1 MTKNPRQ
8 HIILKDAE
16 KCHAPAPP
24 YLHLQKGICEMPE
37 KLPGSAAGK
46 ARPDD
51 ILPETIIV
59 AGGDLRFVSL
69 AQMLAQR
76 RRVYAIGFDRSV
88 IPDEKIILTDVMN
101 IPERADMLILPM
113 PVSEDGV
120 TLCCPFYTGAADLS
134 ALAGR
139 VKENGKVFGGRVTDK
154 VREIFSQAGFD
165 ITDYFLREELSV
177 LNARATAEG
186 ALQIA
191 LEEQSTVISGQK
203 ILILGMGR
211 IARSLIKV
219 LSGFGAD
226 ITVCARKYSDL
237 AWAEVEGCRSVH
249 MSMLKGSPALSEA
262 ELIFNTVP
270 HRILTEAEL
279 KCCRSD
285 VLIIDLASKPGGMDM
300 EAAGRLGLRAIWALS
315 LPGKT
320 APVTSG
326 RIIGE
331 TIENILREQ
340 SCCG

>member
-1 MTKNPRQ
+1 MTDN
-8 HIILKDAE
+8 A
-16 KCHAPAPP
+16 
-24 YLHLQKGICEMPE
+24 
-37 KLPGSAAGK
+37 LPG
-46 ARPDD
+46 
-51 ILPETIIV
+51 TVIV
-59 AGGDLRFVSL
+59 AGGDMRFVSL
-69 AQMLAQR
+69 AQMLAKR
-76 RRVYAIGFDRSV
+76 CRVYAVGFDRSV
-88 IPDEKIILTDVMN
+88 ITDEKIILTDVVS
-101 IPERADMLILPM
+101 IGERADMLILPM

-120 TLCCPFYTGAADLS
+120 TLNCPFYSGTVDLAS
-134 ALAGR
+134 LAGL
-139 VKENGKVFGGRVTDK
+139 VKDGGTVFGGRVSDK
-154 VREIFSQAGFD
+154 VREIFTRKGFE

-191 LEEQSTVISGQK
+191 LEEQPAVISGQK

-211 IARSLIKV
+211 IARCLIKL
-219 LSGFGAD
+219 LSGFEAD

-237 AWAEVEGCRSVH
+237 AWARVEGCRGVH
-249 MSMLKGSPALSEA
+249 MSELANCRELMDA

-270 HRILTEAEL
+270 CRILNETEL

-320 APVTSG
+320 APVSSG

-331 TIENILREQ
+331 TIENILKESVICQ
-340 SCCG
+340 KE